1 MVTCEQG
8 GIGGVTYS
16 LWWFARA
23 YVGELRL
30 LVLPPEEPGVLNGSK
45 PTTCLLVSVL
55 DFWGNR
61 YDRVLNLGQ
70 WGTPLTDNFRS
81 DAVPGGAV
89 AEARK
94 KPFIPINIGPPINK

>member
-1 MVTCEQG
+1 VWQG

-23 YVGELRL
+23 YVGEVRL
-30 LVLPPEEPGVLNGSK
+30 LLLPADEPDGT

-61 YDRVLNLGQ
+61 YDRVLTLGQ
-70 WGTPLTDNFRS
+70 WGTPLASNYRS
-81 DAVPGGAV
+81 DTIPGGALV
-89 AEARK
+89 EARK
-94 KPFIPINIGPPINK
+94 KPFVAVNIGPPIDK